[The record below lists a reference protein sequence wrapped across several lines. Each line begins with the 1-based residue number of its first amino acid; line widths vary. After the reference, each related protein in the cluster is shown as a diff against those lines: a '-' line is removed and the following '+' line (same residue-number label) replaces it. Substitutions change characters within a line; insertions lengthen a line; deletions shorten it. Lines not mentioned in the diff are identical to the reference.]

1 MKPVLIINESVPD
14 TKRRLVVVN
23 KQSVFTDV
31 ELHSY
36 KHAEGNIQDVK
47 IGNAMAADNSEDMD
61 GAIIARNVEFR
72 DSELRK
78 LIRAYLADET
88 KCGAGDQLNLE
99 DAEYKYFLALS
110 VQFNDALLKPLA
122 EYFHRYLVWGALYD
136 WYSQFNLNISD
147 RYKKGLE
154 AAESG
159 ILDLVAGTSI
169 VKRPMQPFGPAQKIY

>member
-1 MKPVLIINESVPD
+1 MKPVLIINEAVPE
-14 TKRRLVVVN
+14 TKNRLVVVN

-36 KHAEGNIQDVK
+36 KHVEGGVQDVK
-47 IGNAMAADNSEDMD
+47 LGNALSADNSEDMD

-78 LIRAYLADET
+78 IIRAYLADEN
-88 KCGAGDQLNLE
+88 KCGAGDRLNLE
-99 DAEYKYFLALS
+99 DAEYNYFLALS
-110 VQFNDALLKPLA
+110 VQFKDAMLKPLA

-136 WYSQFNLNISD
+136 WYSQFNLNIAD
-147 RYKKGLE
+147 RYKKVLE
-154 AAESG
+154 SAESG
-159 ILDLVAGTSI
+159 IKDLIAGSSI